1 MYFFQINHVD
11 AETARFKAEF
21 AAMHD
26 KVKTTFDELQQ
37 ALEQR
42 RQAVTAD
49 IQQRED
55 KVLEEKKLSKSRL
68 EEDRAALAAH
78 KNMAERLVVS
88 APDCSL
94 LTMFIQLK
102 EKLDAVETKTLSCTS
117 KMQTSAVGNLC
128 FHSSTMDQLKKLLDT
143 FGQLSL
149 SVHHCEIFQ
158 ILHGEGL
165 V

>member
-1 MYFFQINHVD
+1 LD
-11 AETARFKAEF
+11 AETACSKTEF
-21 AAMHD
+21 AAMHA
-26 KVKTTFDELQQ
+26 KVKTTFGELKRV
-37 ALEQR
+37 LKR
-42 RQAVTAD
+42 RRETITAD

-55 KVLEEKKLSKSRL
+55 EVLEEKKLSKSRL
-68 EEDRAALAAH
+68 EEHRAALAAH

-102 EKLDAVETKTLSCTS
+102 EKLDAVETKTPSCTS
-117 KMQTSAVGNLC
+117 EMQTSAVGSIS
-128 FHSSTMDQLKKLLDT
+128 FDSSTMDQLKKLSDT

-158 ILHGEGL
+158 ILHGDGL

>member
-1 MYFFQINHVD
+1 MD
-11 AETARFKAEF
+11 AETAHSKTEF

-26 KVKTTFDELQQ
+26 KVKTTFGELKQV
-37 ALEQR
+37 LKR
-42 RQAVTAD
+42 RQQTITAD

-68 EEDRAALAAH
+68 EEHRAALAAH

-102 EKLDAVETKTLSCTS
+102 EKLDAVEAKTQSCTS
-117 KMQTSAVGNLC
+117 KMQTSAVGNIS
-128 FHSSTMDQLKKLLDT
+128 FDSSTMDQLKKLLDT

-158 ILHGEGL
+158 ILHGDGL